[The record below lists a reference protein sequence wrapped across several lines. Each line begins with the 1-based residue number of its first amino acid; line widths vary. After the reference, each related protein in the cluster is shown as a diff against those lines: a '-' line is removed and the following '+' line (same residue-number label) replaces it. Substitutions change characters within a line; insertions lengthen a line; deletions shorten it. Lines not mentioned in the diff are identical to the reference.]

1 MLDEMLRELTHFEQE
16 FGMDETSAR
25 LGGMPLMVIL
35 NGQDRTFEDLA
46 SPVPLDQVIG
56 RMDLKADRIAVEH
69 NGEIAHRDSWSEVR
83 VSSGD
88 RLEIVHFVG
97 GGLIASVLNGVS
109 VGLGICRAE
118 GDWAS

>member
-1 MLDEMLRELTHFEQE
+1 
-16 FGMDETSAR
+16 
-25 LGGMPLMVIL
+25 MPLLVIL

-46 SPVPLDQVIG
+46 TPMQLDEVIG

-69 NGEIAHRDSWSEVR
+69 NGEIAPRASWSKVR

-97 GGLIASVLNGVS
+97 GG
-109 VGLGICRAE
+109 
-118 GDWAS
+118 